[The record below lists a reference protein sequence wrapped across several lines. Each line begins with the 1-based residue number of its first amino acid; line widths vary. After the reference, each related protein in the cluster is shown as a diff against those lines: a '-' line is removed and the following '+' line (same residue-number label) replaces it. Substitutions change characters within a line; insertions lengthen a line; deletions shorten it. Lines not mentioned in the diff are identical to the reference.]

1 MKIPQ
6 TLIAVVALLSI
17 AGSAGAETPKVERKV
32 GSDGVPVISIKG
44 DKPAPP
50 TRVEEAE
57 EVAPARKPF
66 KVYELDREEE
76 AADNKPTIVV
86 VGNPPPIAPSAGYG
100 YGYGYAPSPY
110 YSGYNGFYNSGF
122 YNTGFYNTGF
132 YSRGAYT
139 GNRGRNCSVQRAP
152 ANYQN
157 PPVNYQNP
165 PANYRPLN
173 GFYTRRCR

>member
-122 YNTGFYNTGF
+122 YNTGFYNTRDRIGTLTWKHMSPVGTLTWKHMS
-132 YSRGAYT
+132 YTDRGA
-139 GNRGRNCSVQRAP
+139 RSEVFQWPSV
-152 ANYQN
+152 
-157 PPVNYQNP
+157 
-165 PANYRPLN
+165 
-173 GFYTRRCR
+173 